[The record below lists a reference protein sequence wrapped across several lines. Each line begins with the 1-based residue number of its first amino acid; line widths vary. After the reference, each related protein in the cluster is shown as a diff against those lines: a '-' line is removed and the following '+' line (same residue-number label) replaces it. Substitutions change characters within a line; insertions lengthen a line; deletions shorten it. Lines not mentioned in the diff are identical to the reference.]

1 MTLLADERLQNVAA
15 LLDARPPVYGHV
27 RSAALNLFF
36 STPEVVFLKPARD
49 GALFETGEN
58 DNVLRQISNYVYRI

>member
-36 STPEVVFLKPARD
+36 STPEVVKP
-49 GALFETGEN
+49 ALFETGEN

>member
-27 RSAALNLFF
+27 RSAALNHFF
-36 STPEVVFLKPARD
+36 STPEVVFLKP
-49 GALFETGEN
+49 ALFETGEN